1 MRSLLNICVT
11 IIVCISGIDIY
22 WLSKNRDYIVTL
34 EENPLGKYLLNVDN
48 GDVSLFILCKFLGT
62 YIVIATL
69 YFLKNHNITHVPTV
83 AITLTITQ
91 VFVLFYLY
99 CAPDIW

>member
-1 MRSLLNICVT
+1 MRTLLNICST

-62 YIVIATL
+62 YVVIAIL
-69 YFLKNHNITHVPTV
+69 YYLKNNQIKYVPTI
-83 AITLTITQ
+83 AITLAIAQ
-91 VFVLFYLY
+91 VFLLFYLY
-99 CAPDIW
+99 YAPDI

>member
-1 MRSLLNICVT
+1 MRTLLNICST
-11 IIVCISGIDIY
+11 IIVCISGIDVY

-34 EENPLGKYLLNVDN
+34 EENPLGQYLLKIDN

-69 YFLKNHNITHVPTV
+69 YYLKNNRIKFVPTI
-83 AITLTITQ
+83 AITLAITQ
-91 VFVLFYLY
+91 VVLLFYLY
-99 CAPDIW
+99 YAPDI

>member
-1 MRSLLNICVT
+1 MRSLLNICST

-69 YFLKNHNITHVPTV
+69 YYLKNNQIKYVPTI
-83 AITLTITQ
+83 AITLAITQ
-91 VFVLFYLY
+91 IFLLFYLY
-99 CAPDIW
+99 YAPDI